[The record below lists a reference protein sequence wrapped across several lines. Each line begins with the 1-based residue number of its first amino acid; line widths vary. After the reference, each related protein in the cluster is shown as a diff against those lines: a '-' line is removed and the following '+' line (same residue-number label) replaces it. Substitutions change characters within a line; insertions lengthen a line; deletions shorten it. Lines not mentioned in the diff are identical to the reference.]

1 MTKVIDIINQKKA
14 PFASF
19 ELVPP
24 LKGSD
29 INKLYGAIEP
39 LMEFAPPFINITFHR
54 DEVEFRQTADG
65 TFEKVTITK
74 RPGSVAIAAA
84 IMKRF
89 PVEVVPHLICGGASK
104 HQIENDLIDLNFLDI
119 QNVVALRGDAI
130 PGQKYFV
137 PEPDGH
143 RYSCELV
150 EQIHNMNRGIYLDE
164 CLKNA
169 VPTNFCIGVAAYPEK
184 HYEAPNI
191 DIDIENLKRKVDAGA
206 DYIVTQMFFDNTR
219 FYEFAAKCR
228 AAGITVPI
236 IPGLK
241 PISTQTHIEMLPRAF
256 SIDLPQELMNEVR
269 KCKDNK
275 AIYQVGIEW
284 YSPKQGF
291 ISPRC
296 PGYPLLYHGKS
307 RQHPGDFKTYF
318 LNSYKSNYLKSRINS
333 VYKPEFNNFSNNF
346 FNSGFEGRGELVD
359 TTFPS
364 RSNTMKRG
372 IVVNL

>member
-104 HQIENDLIDLNFLDI
+104 HQIENDLIDQVVGGMKAEIPDAMIESRIEELVQDFQYRI
-119 QNVVALRGDAI
+119 SQNVVALRGDAI

-284 YSPKQGF
+284 CTAQSKD
-291 ISPRC
+291 
-296 PGYPLLYHGKS
+296 LLAHGAPAIHYYTMGKADNI
-307 RQHPGDFKTYF
+307 REI
-318 LNSYKSNYLKSRINS
+318 LKR
-333 VYKPEFNNFSNNF
+333 
-346 FNSGFEGRGELVD
+346 
-359 TTFPS
+359 TF
-364 RSNTMKRG
+364 
-372 IVVNL
+372 

>member
-1 MTKVIDIINQKKA
+1 MKVTEILAQKSN

-29 INKLYGAIEP
+29 ISKLYNSIEP

-54 DEVEFRQTADG
+54 DEVEYRQKPDG
-65 TFEKVTITK
+65 TIEKVTVTK

-89 PVEVVPHLICGGASK
+89 PVEVVPHIICGGASRHK
-104 HQIENDLIDLNFLDI
+104 IENDLLDLNFLDI

-130 PGQKYFV
+130 PGQKYFS

-143 RYSCELV
+143 RYSSELV
-150 EQIHNMNRGIYLDE
+150 EQIHNLNQGIYLDE
-164 CLKNA
+164 SITNA
-169 VPTNFCIGVAAYPEK
+169 VATNFCIGVAGYPEK

-191 DIDIENLKRKVDAGA
+191 DIDIENLKRKVNAGA
-206 DYIVTQMFFDNTR
+206 DYIITQMFFDNAKFYR
-219 FYEFAAKCR
+219 FTEQCR

-256 SIDLPQELMNEVR
+256 SLDLPQELMQELR

-284 YSPKQGF
+284 CTAQSKD
-291 ISPRC
+291 
-296 PGYPLLYHGKS
+296 LLANGAPAIHYYTMGKADNI
-307 RQHPGDFKTYF
+307 REI
-318 LNSYKSNYLKSRINS
+318 LK
-333 VYKPEFNNFSNNF
+333 
-346 FNSGFEGRGELVD
+346 
-359 TTFPS
+359 
-364 RSNTMKRG
+364 RSF
-372 IVVNL
+372 

>member
-1 MTKVIDIINQKKA
+1 MTKVIDIINQKTA
-14 PFASF
+14 PFVSF

-29 INKLYGAIEP
+29 ISKLYNAIEP
-39 LMEFAPPFINITFHR
+39 LMEFAPPFINITNHR
-54 DEVEFRQTADG
+54 DEVEFRQKPDG

-89 PVEVVPHLICGGASK
+89 PVEVVPHLICGGTSK
-104 HQIENDLIDLNFLDI
+104 YRIENDLIDLNFLDI

-137 PEPDGH
+137 PEADGH

-150 EQIHNMNRGIYLDE
+150 EQIHHMNKGRYLDDS
-164 CLKNA
+164 LTQA

-184 HYEAPNI
+184 HYEAPNL
-191 DIDIENLKRKVDAGA
+191 DIDIENLKHKVDAGA
-206 DYIVTQMFFDNTR
+206 DYIVTQMFFNNAH
-219 FYEFAAKCR
+219 FYQFVDKCR
-228 AAGITVPI
+228 AAGIQVPI

-241 PISTQTHIEMLPRAF
+241 PISTQSHIEMLPRSF
-256 SIDLPQELMNEVR
+256 SIDLPQELMQEIR

-284 YSPKQGF
+284 CTAQSKE
-291 ISPRC
+291 
-296 PGYPLLYHGKS
+296 LLAHGVPAIHYYTMGKADNI
-307 RQHPGDFKTYF
+307 REI
-318 LNSYKSNYLKSRINS
+318 LKRA
-333 VYKPEFNNFSNNF
+333 F
-346 FNSGFEGRGELVD
+346 
-359 TTFPS
+359 
-364 RSNTMKRG
+364 
-372 IVVNL
+372 